1 MNGFKSFFKK
11 EWLENL
17 KNYRF
22 IVLFA
27 LFLIFGI
34 TNAPVAKYTPEIL
47 SALAENVQITL
58 QPSAINSWEQFFKN
72 VSGLGFSVVII
83 MFGSCLSHEYNRGTI
98 VLMVTKGLSRSTV
111 VLVKFFI
118 AVLTMSVCYWMCFC
132 VTYGY
137 TVYLWPS
144 STLSHVAEA
153 AVLLWLE
160 GILYVSILLLGCV
173 VFKQTFSSI
182 LFTGGFVAVLALLRY
197 VECLSEI
204 VPLRLGTDNIS
215 VISGSIAISEL
226 YVPILLTILSIVV
239 LVLLSVFIFEKK
251 IL

>member
-1 MNGFKSFFKK
+1 MNGFKAFFKK
-11 EWLENL
+11 ECLENL

-22 IVLFA
+22 IILFA

-34 TNAPVAKYTPEIL
+34 TNASVAKYTPEIL

-58 QPSAINSWEQFFKN
+58 EPLAINSWEQFFKN
-72 VSGLGFSVVII
+72 VSGLGYSVVII
-83 MFGSCLSHEYNRGTI
+83 LFGSCLSHEYNRGTI

-111 VLVKFFI
+111 VLVKFII
-118 AVLTMSVCYWMCFC
+118 AVLTMSICYWMCFC

-160 GILYVSILLLGCV
+160 GVLYISILLLGCV
-173 VFKQTFSSI
+173 CFKQAFSSI
-182 LFTGGFVAVLALLRY
+182 LFTGGIVAMLALMSY
-197 VECLSEI
+197 VERLSEI
-204 VPLRLGTDNIS
+204 VPVRLSTDNIS
-215 VISGSIAISEL
+215 IISGSVAISEL
-226 YVPILLTILSIVV
+226 SVPILLTILGIVV
-239 LVLLSVFIFEKK
+239 MVLLSVTIFDRK